1 MGNDNML
8 TGCGQTCLH
17 GFWSFSCVW
26 NLENTKKR
34 KYMKKLKINK
44 IYKKINK

>member
-8 TGCGQTCLH
+8 TGCGPKLGQTWLH

-26 NLENTKKR
+26 NLGNTKK
-34 KYMKKLKINK
+34 KNT
-44 IYKKINK
+44 